1 MCYIQLSMIG
11 CAGRVRIGDTL
22 TNPERGDLLI
32 GEDSANTWRT
42 PVFYSDVWYGR
53 VMARRMDQAINRI
66 AVEPIRE
73 SQKPAKPVTPHSDDK
88 GEENGRGIQLSFID

>member
-1 MCYIQLSMIG
+1 
-11 CAGRVRIGDTL
+11 
-22 TNPERGDLLI
+22 
-32 GEDSANTWRT
+32 
-42 PVFYSDVWYGR
+42 
-53 VMARRMDQAINRI
+53 MARRMDQAINRI